1 MIAAWIIPPI
11 AALLTLGLG
20 TAHAACP
27 IPPDSADG
35 ALSSDAL
42 TGGGLVLELRIDRG
56 ATADSITALLAP
68 LSARKLP
75 ATLLVAPEVAE
86 ALGPTLRQAAKA
98 GHEIGLLLPRAEQ
111 GPLLIGGAEAY
122 AQWWEEL
129 RAAKK
134 LVQKAAHAPVRVVA
148 LRPSQREAELAAD
161 QQGFRTILPL
171 EDRAR
176 SPVRRSAATAGQ
188 PGRARVLSP
197 GPYPEGC
204 GAQLPAW
211 TPGSLDRATRYG
223 TAGAPG
229 RVALPLDGAD
239 PALLARWLDEVL
251 APAQVRLL
259 KASEVGRV
267 RIAAPPPAPPPAA
280 RDLDVATLKVAV
292 AALPGRSRL
301 PRTLPG
307 GLNLTEAYA
316 ALLSAVANPGA
327 ERLPLPDLA
336 PPSDFGRSSLP
347 AEGRPVPA
355 AAIRTAAEALLQ
367 AQPKAIPA
375 LSEVDGLALTAGE
388 FLSLMAQ
395 VLLELPPVARPAE
408 PPDPFGEGGGW
419 GQSKAGAR

>member
-20 TAHAACP
+20 AAHAACP
-27 IPPDSADG
+27 IPPDAPDG
-35 ALSSDAL
+35 ALRGDAL

-56 ATADSITALLAP
+56 ATAESIAALIAP

-86 ALGPTLRQAAKA
+86 ALGPTLREAAKA
-98 GHEIGLLLPRAEQ
+98 GHEIGLLLPRAEV

-134 LVQKAAHAPVRVVA
+134 VVQKAAHAPVRVVA

-171 EDRAR
+171 EDGAR

-197 GPYPEGC
+197 GPYPDSC

-211 TPGSLDRATRYG
+211 TPGALDRATRYG

-229 RVALPLDGAD
+229 RVALPLAGAD

-259 KASEVGRV
+259 KASEVEPGAHR
-267 RIAAPPPAPPPAA
+267 RPPPLPAPGGPGPGCGHPEG
-280 RDLDVATLKVAV
+280 RGR
-292 AALPGRSRL
+292 LPGRSRL

-327 ERLPLPDLA
+327 ERLPLPDSLR
-336 PPSDFGRSSLP
+336 PDFGRSSLP

-355 AAIRTAAEALLQ
+355 AAIRSAAELLQ
-367 AQPKAIPA
+367 ASKAIPRWRDSPSRLGNSFA
-375 LSEVDGLALTAGE
+375 
-388 FLSLMAQ
+388 
-395 VLLELPPVARPAE
+395 
-408 PPDPFGEGGGW
+408 
-419 GQSKAGAR
+419 